1 MKCPVCRAAYR
12 PLEFRDRELGIGH
25 SPTLN
30 PQPSTPSAQNC
41 RRCGVD
47 LSPLIRL
54 YDQAIWWHRQAIR
67 AFKANDYSAAM
78 NWNNRAIALHTHN
91 ADFHA
96 LAGQL
101 WALQGEFGKAIA
113 SLKKTQQIEPKH
125 PTAAF
130 LQVVLQPKAEQQT
143 G

>member
-1 MKCPVCRAAYR
+1 MKCPVCRATYR
-12 PLEFRDRELGIGH
+12 PADRELKIEKQGAGVEQ
-25 SPTLN
+25 SLN
-30 PQPSTPSAQNC
+30 LSSQC

-47 LSPLIRL
+47 LSPLICL
-54 YDQAIWWHRQAIR
+54 HDQAIWWHRQAIR
-67 AFKANDYSAAM
+67 AFKANDYTAAIS
-78 NWNNRAIALHTHN
+78 WNNRAIALHTQN

-125 PTAAF
+125 PAVAF
-130 LQVVLQPKAEQQT
+130 FEIVLQPKAE
-143 G
+143 